1 MVPLVASLPPV
12 PDRIPLRAGI
22 AVGLVAGCTLALQV
36 VLTRLFSA
44 VLFYHFAF
52 LAISLALLG
61 AGAGAI
67 LVYLRPGWFARPAT
81 EPLMARWCA
90 AFAVLLVL
98 VPLVVVRLDFPYLTG
113 GVTFEFAFKLALA
126 SLVATLPFLAA
137 GVAIALAITR
147 YVAGAGRVYAFDLGG
162 AGLGALLVVPALW
175 LLDAPTLAAALG
187 VLAGVAALL
196 VAPARSRERAAG
208 AAAGLLAAVV
218 CLVAGAS
225 SLLYFDPPAR
235 ALFGAEVVS
244 DEWTPISRV
253 VGYSSPA
260 VTYDQDFAPVPDVR
274 GRGLPDWRPL
284 GTGPQSIGYAL
295 VRRGGRSVVIG
306 GGGGR
311 DIYNALSAGQRRV
324 DVIELNRAI
333 RETVDGDLG
342 RWSGSPYSLPGVSYA
357 IGEGRSKLSER
368 DTRYDQVHIGFT
380 TTLAASSGNAYALS
394 ESNLYTVEAFDEY
407 LDHLAPG
414 GVLNVSRPYRLTG
427 EEALRATVLAL
438 EALRRRGV
446 DEPERHVAVVLGHAP
461 EDLYGTVLVRLT
473 PFQPREV
480 ELIRRL
486 GAERDNAP
494 DQRLGVVYAPGGPYE
509 REWRGL
515 AAAGD
520 PRDFCRDYRVDV
532 CAPTDDRPFFFNS
545 TRLGD
550 VVGGSGASST
560 PLGRT
565 PFVVLLL
572 VLAVLAVL
580 AGGAIVLPLATVS
593 RERRP
598 PVASMAFFAAIG
610 LGFLLLEVALVQRFV
625 LFLGFP
631 TYALS
636 VVLFALLVFTGAGAA
651 LSARMP
657 HPRRALVGALALAAG
672 LIAASAVGL
681 APLLRALIDLPFA
694 ARVAVAV
701 TLLAPL
707 GLSLGAAMPIG
718 LRRLAGL
725 HPGGVPWA
733 WGVNGVMSVL
743 GSVLAVAVALAWGF
757 TATTLV
763 GLGCYLVALAH
774 AARGAWPALTREG

>member
-1 MVPLVASLPPV
+1 M
-12 PDRIPLRAGI
+12 PDRIPLRAGV

-67 LVYLRPGWFARPAT
+67 LVYVRPAWFARPST
-81 EPLMARWCA
+81 ESVIARWCV
-90 AFAVLLVL
+90 AFALLVVV

-113 GVTFEFAFKLALA
+113 GVTAEFAAKVAVA
-126 SLVATLPFLAA
+126 SVVAGLPFLAA
-137 GVAIALAITR
+137 GVAIALAIAR
-147 YVAGAGRVYAFDLGG
+147 YVASAGRVYAFDLGG

-187 VLAGVAALL
+187 VV
-196 VAPARSRERAAG
+196 AG
-208 AAAGLLAAVV
+208 AAALLIAPPGRPERIAGAAAAALAAAV
-218 CLVAGAS
+218 CVVAGAG
-225 SLLYFDPPAR
+225 SLLYFDPPAQR
-235 ALFGAEVVS
+235 LFGADVVS

-274 GRGLPDWRPL
+274 GRGRPDWRAL
-284 GTGPQSIGYAL
+284 GTGPQSIGYEL
-295 VRRGGRSVVIG
+295 VRRGGRAAVIG

-311 DIYNALSAGQRRV
+311 DIYNALGSGQRRV

-333 RETVDGDLG
+333 RDVVDGRLG
-342 RWSGSPYSLPGVSYA
+342 RYSGSPYSLPGVSYA
-357 IGEGRSKLSER
+357 IGDGRTKLAER

-380 TTLAASSGNAYALS
+380 TTLAAGSGNAYALS
-394 ESNLYTVEAFDEY
+394 ESNLYTLEAFDEY

-438 EALRRRGV
+438 EALRRRGIG
-446 DEPERHVAVVLGHAP
+446 DPERHVAVVLGAAP

-473 PFQPREV
+473 PFRPDEV
-480 ELIRRL
+480 ALIRRL
-486 GAERDNAP
+486 GDARDNAP

-509 REWRGL
+509 REWREL
-515 AAAGD
+515 AAAGS
-520 PRDFCRDYRVDV
+520 PREFCRGYRVDV
-532 CAPTDDRPFFFNS
+532 CPPSDDRPFFFNS

-550 VVGGSGASST
+550 VLGGGGTAT

-572 VLAVLAVL
+572 VLGVLAVL
-580 AGGAIVLPLATVS
+580 AAAAMVLPLALVAG
-593 RERRP
+593 ERRP
-598 PVASMAFFAAIG
+598 PLASMAFFAAIG
-610 LGFLLLEVALVQRFV
+610 LGFLLLEVVLVQRFV

-651 LSARMP
+651 LSARRAD
-657 HPRRALVGALALAAG
+657 PRRALVLALAVASE
-672 LIAASAVGL
+672 LIAASAAGL

-701 TLLAPL
+701 ALLAPL
-707 GLSLGAAMPIG
+707 GLTLGAAMPIG
-718 LRRLAGL
+718 LRRLAAL

-757 TATTLV
+757 TAATL
-763 GLGCYLVALAH
+763 LALACYLAALAH
-774 AARGAWPALTREG
+774 AARGAWPALSREGG